1 MRPPIEKK
9 GGEGMAGKD
18 HSIKTAEKLIRV
30 VEFLG
35 RGDILGWKSVREV
48 AAGAGVSQNE
58 AWRLLHS
65 LVKGKWA
72 EQDKRG
78 FRLAPTGL
86 MEMLLYVQKYL
97 ARLARQFGVKVTGH
111 KEEGFKGGEL
121 ETAGA

>member
-1 MRPPIEKK
+1 
-9 GGEGMAGKD
+9 MAKND
-18 HSIKTAEKLIRV
+18 HSVKAAEKLMKV

-48 AAGAGVSQNE
+48 AGGAGVTTNE
-58 AWRLLHS
+58 AFRILHS

-72 EQDKRG
+72 EQGERG

-97 ARLARQFGVKVTGH
+97 ARLARQFGVKVAGH
-111 KEEGFKGGEL
+111 KEEVEKE
-121 ETAGA
+121 

>member
-1 MRPPIEKK
+1 MKAAASR
-9 GGEGMAGKD
+9 D
-18 HSIKTAEKLIRV
+18 YSIAVAEKLIKV

-35 RGDILGWKSVREV
+35 RGDILGWKSSAEV
-48 AAGAGVSQNE
+48 AAGAGVSENE
-58 AWRLLHS
+58 AFRILHS

-97 ARLARQFGVKVTGH
+97 ARLARQFGVKVP
-111 KEEGFKGGEL
+111 K
-121 ETAGA
+121 

>member
-1 MRPPIEKK
+1 MAEK
-9 GGEGMAGKD
+9 D
-18 HSIKTAEKLIRV
+18 RSIKTAEKLMKV

-48 AAGAGVSQNE
+48 ATGAGVTTNE
-58 AWRLLHS
+58 AFRLLHS

-97 ARLARQFGVKVTGH
+97 ARLARQFGVKVKTPGAAT
-111 KEEGFKGGEL
+111 EG
-121 ETAGA
+121 

>member
-1 MRPPIEKK
+1 
-9 GGEGMAGKD
+9 MAETD
-18 HSIKTAEKLIRV
+18 HSIKTAEKLMKV

-48 AAGAGVSQNE
+48 ATGAGVTTNE
-58 AWRLLHS
+58 AFRILHS

-72 EQDKRG
+72 EQDRRG

-97 ARLARQFGVKVTGH
+97 ARLAQQFGAKVRTTGGTPAPP
-111 KEEGFKGGEL
+111 EEKGN
-121 ETAGA
+121 

>member
-1 MRPPIEKK
+1 MPKRLK
-9 GGEGMAGKD
+9 GARLAAPLGEAMAKQD
-18 HSIKTAEKLIRV
+18 YSIAVAEKLIKV

-48 AAGAGVSQNE
+48 AAGAEVSQNE
-58 AWRLLHS
+58 AFRLLHS

-97 ARLARQFGVKVTGH
+97 ARLARHFGVKVSGH
-111 KEEGFKGGEL
+111 KEEGI
-121 ETAGA
+121 